1 MENAIWEEE
10 QTEKL
15 TEVADDVEPFV
26 YDDDNFSYNLW
37 LTHHTAVPNV
47 ENKSVGWDDFLTS
60 LFQIIIGV
68 KMIEIQ
74 KNYKLTLTEGQAQ
87 ELYGLLKLQKGSGR
101 LTTDHELVLVY
112 DELKNLFDT
121 GMR

>member
-1 MENAIWEEE
+1 
-10 QTEKL
+10 
-15 TEVADDVEPFV
+15 
-26 YDDDNFSYNLW
+26 
-37 LTHHTAVPNV
+37 
-47 ENKSVGWDDFLTS
+47 
-60 LFQIIIGV
+60 
-68 KMIEIQ
+68 MIEIQ

-87 ELYGLLKLQKGSGR
+87 ELYGLLKLQKGSGH